1 MMTIRNVMKMLLVAT
16 VMATVAACSS
26 SPTRESTGEYV
37 DNSVITAKVK
47 SELAQDSLGTLLDV
61 EVSSFRDVVQLSGF
75 VDSEE
80 DKARAEE
87 IASAVEGVSSVDNS
101 LIVKQ

>member
-1 MMTIRNVMKMLLVAT
+1 MKIRNVLKMMLVAT
-16 VMATVAACSS
+16 VLATVAACTS

-37 DNSVITAKVK
+37 DNTVITTKVK
-47 SELAQDSLGTLLDV
+47 SALAQDSLGTLVDV
-61 EVSSFRDVVQLSGF
+61 EVATFRDVVQLSGF

-80 DKARAEE
+80 DKMRAEE
-87 IASAVEGVSSVDNS
+87 LASAVEGVESVDNS

>member
-1 MMTIRNVMKMLLVAT
+1 MTVRNVMKMLLVAT
-16 VMATVAACSS
+16 VLATVTACTA
-26 SPTRESTGEYV
+26 SPTRESTGEFV
-37 DNSVITAKVK
+37 DNTVVTAKVK
-47 SELAQDSLGTLLDV
+47 SALAKDSLGTLVDV
-61 EVSSFRDVVQLSGF
+61 EVETFRDVVQLSGF

-87 IASAVEGVSSVDNS
+87 LASAVEGVGSVENS

>member
-1 MMTIRNVMKMLLVAT
+1 MKVKNVLKMMLVAT
-16 VMATVAACSS
+16 VLATVAACTS

-37 DNSVITAKVK
+37 DNTVITTKVK
-47 SELAQDSLGTLLDV
+47 SALAQDSLGTLVDV
-61 EVSSFRDVVQLSGF
+61 EVATFRDVVQLSGF

-80 DKARAEE
+80 DKMRAEE
-87 IASAVEGVSSVDNS
+87 LASAVEGVESVDNS

>member
-1 MMTIRNVMKMLLVAT
+1 MTIKNVMKMLLVAT
-16 VMATVAACSS
+16 VLATVAGCTA

-37 DNSVITAKVK
+37 DNTVVTTKVK
-47 SELAQDSLGTLLDV
+47 TALAQDSIGSLLDV
-61 EVSSFRDVVQLSGF
+61 EVSTFRDVVQLSGF

-80 DKARAEE
+80 DKTRAEE
-87 IASAVEGVSSVDNS
+87 IASSVEGVASVDNS